1 MSLNVAK
8 AQGNDYF
15 LTRELLVALLV
26 LLFTVVLFVLWK
38 KSRKTN
44 RDVLLVGLCDS
55 GKTALFSHLLYN
67 KPVQSFT
74 SQVENIGEFRIKKNL
89 LRLVDIP
96 GHERV
101 FTKYWDSYKMSCKG
115 VMFVVDSETV
125 QTDIC
130 DVAELLYRILTDVT
144 IQTNK
149 TKIIILC
156 NKQDKVLA
164 KGSEVIKTL
173 LEKEL
178 DTLRLTKSNQLES
191 IDGKK
196 NKTLLGKKK
205 KHFEFTHCQMAVE
218 FAEVISSSQDIVLE
232 PIKDWLESI
241 Q

>member
-1 MSLNVAK
+1 MSLK
-8 AQGNDYF
+8 AEKAPGNDLF

-26 LLFTVVLFVLWK
+26 LFFTVVLFILWK

-55 GKTALFSHLLYN
+55 GKTALFSYLVYN
-67 KPVQSFT
+67 KPIQSFT
-74 SQVENIGEFRIKKNL
+74 SQVENIGEFRNKKNL

-101 FTKYWDSYKMSCKG
+101 
-115 VMFVVDSETV
+115 
-125 QTDIC
+125 
-130 DVAELLYRILTDVT
+130 LLYRILTDVT

-205 KHFEFTHCQMAVE
+205 KHFEFTHCQMPVE
-218 FAEVISSSQDIVLE
+218 FAEVISSSQDIVVE